1 MTAVKAK
8 KTTAKK
14 TASEKT
20 TASDDLLK
28 LDQMNSDIPIAR
40 AAILKDFYAV
50 LLASMKKE
58 AKTGSKLT

>member
-8 KTTAKK
+8 KTK
-14 TASEKT
+14 TAAVKT